1 MMKFS
6 TNTITYFRVND
17 LYSFSG
23 KDILS
28 TKDLLDVDYLDRL
41 LAERTTLD
49 HNHHGRMTIPKLS
62 QTFLAE
68 YADLFVHSAMR
79 NWSLYSRSAIIL
91 SRSSSH
97 SIYSTSP
104 PEDHAFGM
112 I

>member
-17 LYSFSG
+17 LYSFNG

-41 LAERTTLD
+41 LAERTTPD

-68 YADLFVHSAMR
+68 HAVLFVHSVMR
-79 NWSLYSRSAIIL
+79 NWSLYSRPAIIL
-91 SRSSSH
+91 SRPSSH
-97 SIYSTSP
+97 SVYSTSP
-104 PEDHAFGM
+104 PEDHALGV